1 MFRRNARTRY
11 EARAHSQNI
20 RASDIMD
27 FPTTPVDGEFIMYD
41 LTSGK
46 YVTSGKDA
54 VSTAEMNA
62 AITNLI
68 DGAPGTLNTL
78 KEIADTLGDPDNI
91 ATDLISKVN
100 ATAVK
105 TDLISFDPNT
115 PRSVN
120 LNQILGIDIKDFE
133 ITRNKIAAGEITTSK
148 IADRN
153 IGELQIAINSITT
166 NHIAAQQVTT
176 NKIADLAINQNKL
189 ATGSVTSLKIG
200 QSQVINNH
208 LASNSVQENNILN
221 DSITTSKILNQN
233 ITTSKLKDGDV
244 TSIKLAQQ
252 CVNTTNLANDCVTNA
267 KMADNAVQSENILNQ
282 SITSAKMATS
292 SITAINI
299 TDGNVTTSKFAAG
312 AVDSNALGTSSV
324 TRNKIANLEVV
335 TDKLAYH
342 AVTEDQIAVNAVTN
356 NKIKNDEI
364 SLSKMKADSIG
375 TNQLIDN
382 SVTSAKIANNTIVVG
397 DLANDCVTTDKIL
410 DSNITAVKL
419 ASNSVETAKIKNRNV
434 TSEKIAENAITK
446 FELASN
452 AIETT
457 HLKAL
462 NVTTSKIADK
472 NITFSK
478 IQDVAPNTIVA
489 RNDNDTGVL
498 SSVTILDKQLLI
510 GTGNGFN
517 ARELSGDVTMNNLG
531 EVTVSADA
539 ITTSKIG
546 AQQVTKDKIKAKD
559 ITHAEIAT
567 KTITGG
573 SSGNIAFNTII
584 SENILA
590 DEIKQSNV
598 GPGAI
603 GTTELEDR
611 KVTSIKIDNGAVTS
625 NELGINAVETTHI
638 KDLNVTHAKL
648 AADSVISSKILN
660 GNITTAKI
668 ADSAIVSAKIADN
681 NVILSKIQKIDGN
694 ALLVNNT
701 GASDNVVAKVVSN
714 KQLLIGNGAG
724 FNSRILTGDIT
735 MDNEGVVTVSNNAIN
750 NSKIATNSID
760 INQLQANS
768 VGSTQLVIAS
778 VSGGATGI
786 IALDTITTDNLAA
799 NSVDSSE
806 IKNDAVITSKILAGN
821 VTLDKLD
828 APISHK
834 LSVIDVQGLTTEN
847 PLVLNNITSNSTNIT
862 NNTIA
867 ITALTTGAPELLNT
881 LSEIASALGN
891 DANYATSVTTN
902 LAGKVSKGTLAN
914 PVVED
919 IYGTKTFHSLIGGS
933 ISGLA
938 AQATKLATV
947 NGQAVTIA
955 GKPFDGLS
963 NISIAPEDITGLNVG
978 SKQIISTAERVKIN
992 NIQFSTT
999 PTTAIDLYA
1008 LNQNVD
1014 NAVLKSD
1021 VNQSIQGEK
1030 TFTKNVTINAGYKL
1044 MGDVDGQIK
1053 QATQSLITTVGTL
1066 LSLNV
1071 AGTITSAGIT
1081 STENITATGKTVS
1094 AETFSAAGNI
1104 SAVNITSTGDFIG
1117 NVTGN
1122 LTGDFTGNIKGP
1134 SDGGNIESVF
1144 VNSQWDA
1151 NQNAYTKAIIK
1162 ADLIGA
1168 VTGGITGDVAGNSTG
1183 CTGNSAT
1190 ATQLLASK
1198 KIGNVDF
1205 DGTQDI
1211 VPSTIAIVTD
1221 VAAAERFVTFNDS
1234 NANAAQQIKNHAD
1247 FKYKPSE
1254 GKLTVPTIVSS
1265 LIGNITG
1272 NVNGNV
1278 LKAADNSVVINADT
1292 KIATLNGITMGGD
1305 ITMGANDITGTNGST
1320 ITMTTLNGTLGTAA
1334 QTSITSVGTLSSLNV
1349 GGDLI
1354 VTSGNLEIQ
1363 GATAVLTCSSLVG
1376 EVTGNAS
1383 SATELKDMRTIAGQ
1397 NFNGTQS
1404 ITKEQLAT
1412 GGIITV
1418 DGTQTLTNK
1427 TLDSTT
1433 LNGTLTVGSNDITGT
1448 SGSVITMTTLNGTLG
1463 TASQPNI
1470 TSVGTLAGLMVSGNI
1485 NMNDQQISNC
1495 EKLSLKAGS
1504 SIDGTSITF
1513 KGNAYTVTNGVYT
1526 GPSAN
1531 NNVSSNSIGIP
1542 TTFTSTL
1549 AVSGAVTIS
1558 STLTMGTNNIDC
1570 TGLIGGTTATF
1581 VGSFNGNAA
1590 TVTNGLYNSSPS
1602 AQEVNSDMN
1611 FNKKCVFSHGNNQ
1624 FTNGLT
1630 IAGGLVVDSI
1640 DISGKIT
1647 AGAGGGFKG
1656 NYYDSSNATI
1666 IDNTS
1671 GSVVFTGALTGTASF
1686 ATALVTTVKIG
1697 SPNIGTLSTSN
1708 SVGATVDFTGQ
1719 ADVTLTPQHCGIST
1733 AGLTTGDTTMISGD
1747 ERIKYDGYEA
1757 SINANTLGIS
1767 NIVGTGNSITGA
1779 LDNISEIN
1787 QFLTGSNEVGSTIGG
1802 TLGAEFLKYLKLG
1815 TSGATAASS
1824 TIYDNITFHKNIEAP
1839 SGLTG
1844 IASQA
1849 TRLETARKIGS
1860 NFAGT
1865 INQDYVEFN
1874 GTANVTL
1881 TPRLVGLGN
1890 ADDTSDVNKPVS
1902 TAVQAE
1908 LDLKAPLAAP
1918 TFTGTPAAPTATAG
1932 TNTTQLATTAFVKTA
1947 VDNLVDSAPGALD
1960 TLNEL
1965 AAAIGDDANYAATV
1979 TTALSGK
1986 HPSITTSARL
1996 DANLIGANGDV
2007 SNTEYGYLD
2016 GVTSAIQT
2024 QINSKQATITDASL
2038 TIARTNGLQ
2047 AALDSKQA
2055 ALDLKAPLAAP
2066 TFTGTP
2072 AAPTATAGTNTTQLA
2087 TTAFVKTAVDNYAT
2101 TVTSALTD
2109 KAPSASPIF
2118 TGVVTLPAITTNSAA
2133 TSAAT
2138 KAYVDSV
2145 EHVTDGAVTTAKI
2158 ANNAVTTVKILDANV
2173 TTAKILDANVTT
2185 AKILDAN
2192 VTTAKIADDAVT
2204 AAKLANDSVTAAKLA
2219 GDVAGTGLE
2228 LAAVTGSLSIN
2239 ATVVTKVG
2247 TQELEN
2253 KTLKDP
2259 TIKNSSD
2266 HTIGLPTSAGTLA
2279 LISDISGK
2287 ADLAGPTFT
2296 GTVGGIT
2303 KLMVGLGNADDTSDV
2318 NKPVSTAVQIALNSK
2333 QASITT
2339 LARLDADLIGVNGNV
2354 SNAEYGYLDGVTSA
2368 IQPQIDS
2375 KQATITDGTGL
2386 TFNGTTLNCDITDT
2400 QLTKEAITAMGF
2412 IETDTD
2418 TTYTAGTGLTLTG
2431 TVFTVNA
2438 GTVPLLNQN
2447 TTGNA
2452 DTASAAKAGSALA
2465 VALSGKANLASPT
2478 FTGTVGGITK
2488 SMVGLGN
2495 ADDTS
2500 DVNKPISAAVQTAL
2514 NNKIE
2519 ATLSNVEVENFM
2531 VSTGTDAD
2539 PNNQVTPRFIGET
2552 YIYTANNI
2560 ESAWIAVGTAIN
2572 KWLKI
2577 TA

>member
-364 SLSKMKADSIG
+364 SLSKMKVDSIG

-531 EVTVSADA
+531 VVTVSADA

-668 ADSAIVSAKIADN
+668 ADSAIVSAKIADD

-768 VGSTQLVIAS
+768 VGSTQLVTAS

-821 VTLDKLD
+821 VTLAKLD

-834 LSVIDVQGLTTEN
+834 LSCIDVQGLTTET
-847 PLVLNNITSNSTNIT
+847 PLVLNNITTNSTNIT
-862 NNTIA
+862 NNTTA

-891 DANYATSVTTN
+891 DADYATSVTTN

-914 PVVED
+914 PVAED

-1021 VNQSIQGEK
+1021 VDQSIQGEK

-1134 SDGGNIESVF
+1134 ADGGNIESVF

-1151 NQNAYTKAIIK
+1151 NTNAYTKAIIK

-1278 LKAADNSVVINADT
+1278 LKADGGVVINADT

-1305 ITMGANDITGTNGST
+1305 ITMGANHITGTNGST

-1363 GATAVLTCSSLVG
+1363 GANAVLTCSSLVG

-1383 SATELKDMRTIAGQ
+1383 SATKLKDMRTIAGQ

-1470 TSVGTLAGLMVSGNI
+1470 TSVGTLAGLTVSGNI
-1485 NMNDQQISNC
+1485 NMSDQQISNC
-1495 EKLSLKAGS
+1495 EKLSLNNGS
-1504 SIDGTSITF
+1504 SIDGSNITF

-1526 GPSAN
+1526 GPSDN

-1558 STLTMGTNNIDC
+1558 STLTVGTNNIVC
-1570 TGLIGGTTATF
+1570 TGQIGGNGASF

-1590 TVTNGLYNSSPS
+1590 TVTNGLYNSSVA

-1611 FNKKCVFSHGNNQ
+1611 FNDKCVFSDGGNQ

-1647 AGAGGGFKG
+1647 ADALGGFKG
-1656 NYYDSSNATI
+1656 KYYDSSNATI
-1666 IDNTS
+1666 IDNTA
-1671 GSVVFTGALTGTASF
+1671 GSVEFTGALTGTASF
-1686 ATALVTTVKIG
+1686 ATALVTTCKIG
-1697 SPNIGTLSTSN
+1697 SPAIGTLQSSGN
-1708 SVGATVDFTGQ
+1708 VGATVDFTGQ

-1733 AGLTTGDTTMISGD
+1733 ASHTIGDTTMISSD
-1747 ERIKYDGYEA
+1747 ERIKYNGYKA
-1757 SINANTLGIS
+1757 SIDANTLGIS
-1767 NIVGTGNSITGA
+1767 NIVGTGNSIAGA

-1787 QFLTGSNEVGSTIGG
+1787 QFLTGSNAVGSTIGG

-1815 TSGATAASS
+1815 TSGAAAASS
-1824 TIYDNITFHKNIEAP
+1824 TIYDIITFDKNIIAS

-1860 NFAGT
+1860 NFTTGT

-1881 TPRLVGLGN
+1881 TPRLVGLSN
-1890 ADDTSDVNKPVS
+1890 VNNTSDVDKPVS
-1902 TAVQAE
+1902 TDVQTA
-1908 LDLKAPLAAP
+1908 LDLKAPLAGP
-1918 TFTGTPAAPTATAG
+1918 TFTGAPTAPTATAG

-1947 VDNLVDSAPGALD
+1947 VDSLIDIAPDALN

-1986 HPSITTSARL
+1986 HPSITTLARL
-1996 DANLIGANGDV
+1996 NANLIHDGSVD
-2007 SNTEYGYLD
+2007 NTEFGYLN

-2024 QINSKQATITDASL
+2024 QIDSKQATITDGDLTIARTTGLQAALDAKQATITDASL
-2038 TIARTNGLQ
+2038 TIARTSGLQ
-2047 AALDSKQA
+2047 AALDAKQATITDASLTIARTSGLQAALDAKQATITDGDLTIARTTGLQA
-2055 ALDLKAPLAAP
+2055 ALDLKAPLAGP
-2066 TFTGTP
+2066 TFTGAPT
-2072 AAPTATAGTNTTQLA
+2072 APTATAGTNTTQLA
-2087 TTAFVKTAVDNYAT
+2087 TTAFVKTAVDSLIDIAPDALNTLNELAAAIGDDANYAA
-2101 TVTSALTD
+2101 TVTTALTA

-2118 TGVVTLPAITTNSAA
+2118 TGVVTLPAITTDSAA

-2145 EHVTDGAVTTAKI
+2145 EYVI
-2158 ANNAVTTVKILDANV
+2158 AGNGITKTGSTLSVDAAQAAITSV
-2173 TTAKILDANVTT
+2173 GTLTSL
-2185 AKILDAN
+2185 
-2192 VTTAKIADDAVT
+2192 KIADDAT
-2204 AAKLANDSVTAAKLA
+2204 IGSASDTDAITIAANGVCTFSAGISGTLT
-2219 GDVAGTGLE
+2219 GDVTG
-2228 LAAVTGSLSIN
+2228 
-2239 ATVVTKVG
+2239 
-2247 TQELEN
+2247 
-2253 KTLKDP
+2253 
-2259 TIKNSSD
+2259 
-2266 HTIGLPTSAGTLA
+2266 A
-2279 LISDISGK
+2279 L
-2287 ADLAGPTFT
+2287 T
-2296 GTVGGIT
+2296 
-2303 KLMVGLGNADDTSDV
+2303 GNAD
-2318 NKPVSTAVQIALNSK
+2318 TASAAQANSALQTALN
-2333 QASITT
+2333 
-2339 LARLDADLIGVNGNV
+2339 G
-2354 SNAEYGYLDGVTSA
+2354 
-2368 IQPQIDS
+2368 
-2375 KQATITDGTGL
+2375 KQATIDANARISADLIHDGTISNAEFGHL
-2386 TFNGTTLNCDITDT
+2386 NGVTGGIQAQLDAKQGTLSQGAGITISPGGQVVCTVTDT
-2400 QLTKEAITAMGF
+2400 QLTKEAIIAMGF

-2431 TVFTVNA
+2431 TEFTVNA
-2438 GTVPLLNQN
+2438 GTVPPLNQN
-2447 TTGNA
+2447 TTG
-2452 DTASAAKAGSALA
+2452 SAATLTTARTIAGATFDGSAD
-2465 VALSGKANLASPT
+2465 
-2478 FTGTVGGITK
+2478 I
-2488 SMVGLGN
+2488 
-2495 ADDTS
+2495 DI
-2500 DVNKPISAAVQTAL
+2500 PI
-2514 NNKIE
+2514 E
-2519 ATLSNVEVENFM
+2519 GLSNV
-2531 VSTGTDAD
+2531 STAVL
-2539 PNNQVTPRFIGET
+2539 NNMAASAVVAASTAYNP
-2552 YIYTANNI
+2552 TANG
-2560 ESAWIAVGTAIN
+2560 AGTADHADLENLRQAYETLRAEVAALRLLVNGAIR
-2572 KWLKI
+2572 L
-2577 TA
+2577 T